1 MILIYYCEKYHLF
14 YGLPV
19 NHPTF
24 VFNVLVYELI
34 AALFVSLSIQIKRIK
49 FPTFNNQDAHCNI
62 YTSTIS
68 THQRKKKWKLD
79 LYMYY
84 VDER

>member
-1 MILIYYCEKYHLF
+1 MILIYYREKYHLF

-24 VFNVLVYELI
+24 VFTQCSGVWI
-34 AALFVSLSIQIKRIK
+34 AALSVSLSIQIKRIK
-49 FPTFNNQDAHCNI
+49 FPTFNNQDAHCII

-68 THQRKKKWKLD
+68 THQRKKN
-79 LYMYY
+79 
-84 VDER
+84 ES